1 MSLTLSIRTQS
12 VSMNCEIFSVEQA
25 PPATDE
31 HEGKTLVLKKRD
43 EEDFWAGTGGSK
55 GKKGLK
61 TGRRPSAPAADDAK
75 AKVITTMTTTA
86 IFT

>member
-1 MSLTLSIRTQS
+1 MHTIC
-12 VSMNCEIFSVEQA
+12 MNCETLTTEQA

-75 AKVITTMTTTA
+75 AKVTPTLLLVPLVVDS
-86 IFT
+86 

>member
-1 MSLTLSIRTQS
+1 VYNLCPNYET
-12 VSMNCEIFSVEQA
+12 FSTKQA
-25 PPATDE
+25 PPAIDE

-75 AKVITTMTTTA
+75 AKVTPTLLLVSLVVDS
-86 IFT
+86 

>member
-1 MSLTLSIRTQS
+1 MNCGTLST
-12 VSMNCEIFSVEQA
+12 EQA

-75 AKVITTMTTTA
+75 AKVINYCLCHYRCYCKQQQLL
-86 IFT
+86 